1 MSFLVTVQLRSE
13 DMVSRESVKL
23 SLSILV
29 IILIVALGIYLQ
41 QTDAPIYGIPGI
53 LETLFT
59 K

>member
-1 MSFLVTVQLRSE
+1 
-13 DMVSRESVKL
+13 MVSRESVKL